1 MTTIQDIRNLLDA
14 ATADLEGTIAR
25 LADKKA
31 EKAATEIAR
40 HESDPARYCIHGIDL
55 QSNWW
60 TTNPNLCARCD
71 RGFRNDTREHEYF
84 ARAAVNG
91 AITEGTR
98 YLDTISKGET
108 VMRVDV
114 ETRTRVEVTPQDML
128 DVLSPRLPIAN

>member
-1 MTTIQDIRNLLDA
+1 MSTIQDIRNLLDT

-25 LADKKA
+25 LVNKKARDAVADKL
-31 EKAATEIAR
+31 R
-40 HESDPARYCIHGIDL
+40 HESDPTRYCIHGIDL

-71 RGFRNDTREHEYF
+71 RGLRNDTREHEYF

-98 YLDTISKGET
+98 YLDTVEMGET
-108 VMRVDV
+108 VTRFDV
-114 ETRTRVEVTPQDML
+114 KTRTRVEVTPQDMIAT
-128 DVLSPRLPIAN
+128 LSPRLPLAN

>member
-98 YLDTISKGET
+98 YLDTVEKGET

>member
-71 RGFRNDTREHEYF
+71 RGFRNDAREHEYF

-98 YLDTISKGET
+98 YLDTIEMGET
-108 VMRVDV
+108 I
-114 ETRTRVEVTPQDML
+114 TRFDAGTNSRVEVTLQYML
-128 DVLSPRLPIAN
+128 DVLSPRLPIAD

>member
-71 RGFRNDTREHEYF
+71 RGFRNDAREHEYF

-98 YLDTISKGET
+98 YLDTVEKGET

-114 ETRTRVEVTPQDML
+114 ETRTRVEVTPQYML
-128 DVLSPRLPIAN
+128 DVLAPRLPIAD

>member
-1 MTTIQDIRNLLDA
+1 MSTIQDIRNLLDA

-25 LADKKA
+25 LVDKRT
-31 EKAATEIAR
+31 ERAAIEIAR
-40 HESDPARYCIHGIDL
+40 HESDPKNYCIHGVGL

-91 AITEGTR
+91 AIEEGRR
-98 YLDTISKGET
+98 YLVTLEMGET
-108 VMRVDV
+108 V
-114 ETRTRVEVTPQDML
+114 TRFDAGTNSRVEFTTQDML
-128 DVLSPRLPIAN
+128 DVLAPRLPLAN

>member
-40 HESDPARYCIHGIDL
+40 HESDPTRYCIHGIDL
-55 QSNWW
+55 QKNWW
-60 TTNPNLCARCD
+60 TTSPNICARCD

-98 YLDTISKGET
+98 YLDTIEMGET
-108 VMRVDV
+108 I
-114 ETRTRVEVTPQDML
+114 TRFDAGTNSRVEVTPQYML
-128 DVLSPRLPIAN
+128 DVLSPRLPIAD

>member
-91 AITEGTR
+91 AIKEGTR
-98 YLDTISKGET
+98 YLDTVEKGET

>member
-60 TTNPNLCARCD
+60 TTNPNICARCD

-98 YLDTISKGET
+98 YLDTVEKGET

>member
-1 MTTIQDIRNLLDA
+1 MTTIQDIRNLLNA

-31 EKAATEIAR
+31 EKATTEIAR
-40 HESDPARYCIHGIDL
+40 HESDPNNYCIHGIDL

-71 RGFRNDTREHEYF
+71 QGFRNDAREHEHY

-98 YLDTISKGET
+98 YLDTIEMGET
-108 VMRVDV
+108 VTRIDV
-114 ETRTRVEVTPQDML
+114 GTRTRVEVTPQDML
-128 DVLSPRLPIAN
+128 DVLSPRLPIAD

>member
-1 MTTIQDIRNLLDA
+1 MTTIQDIRNLLNA

-25 LADKKA
+25 LVDKRT
-31 EKAATEIAR
+31 ERAAIEIAR
-40 HESDPARYCIHGIDL
+40 HESDPKNYCIHGIGL

-71 RGFRNDTREHEYF
+71 RGFRNDAREHEYF

-98 YLDTISKGET
+98 YLDTVEMGEA
-108 VMRVDV
+108 V
-114 ETRTRVEVTPQDML
+114 TRFDAGTNSRVEVTPQDMF
-128 DVLSPRLPIAN
+128 DVLSPRLPLSN

>member
-40 HESDPARYCIHGIDL
+40 HESDPKNYCIHGVGL

-71 RGFRNDTREHEYF
+71 RGFRNDAREHEYF

-114 ETRTRVEVTPQDML
+114 ETRTRVEVTPQYML
-128 DVLSPRLPIAN
+128 DVLSPRLPIAD

>member
-31 EKAATEIAR
+31 EKADTEVAR
-40 HESDPARYCIHGIDL
+40 HESDPNRYCIHGREI

-71 RGFRNDTREHEYF
+71 RGFRNDAREHEYF

-91 AITEGTR
+91 AIAEGTR
-98 YLDTISKGET
+98 YLDTVEKGET

-114 ETRTRVEVTPQDML
+114 ETRTRVEVTPQYML
-128 DVLSPRLPIAN
+128 DVLSPRLPIAD